1 MLLRSPCC
9 LCGLQVLNQW
19 NVLSFHSSEYDA
31 VSLGNC
37 FPAFET
43 TLFSQNVRNQ
53 LPSSAS
59 QKNGH
64 ASYSTVKT

>member
-9 LCGLQVLNQW
+9 LCGLQLLNQW
-19 NVLSFHSSEYDA
+19 NDLSFHSDEYDTM
-31 VSLGNC
+31 SLGNW

-43 TLFSQNVRNQ
+43 TVLSQNVRNH

-59 QKNGH
+59 QKNGN
-64 ASYSTVKT
+64 ASYSAVKT